1 MNRHLITI
9 IGPTAIGKTNLAIKL
24 ADYFKTEIVSAD
36 SRQFYKEMNIGT
48 AKPSNSELNSIKHHL
63 INNKS
68 INDNYNISDY
78 EKDALKSIKSI
89 FNKNDA
95 AILVGGSGLYIN
107 TVLYGLDEIPGI
119 SDEIR
124 NSLYLDLELKGIKKL
139 QEELK
144 LLDPASY
151 SDIDINNPRR
161 LIRALEVSISTGK
174 SYSSFL
180 KKKKKKKKRDFNI
193 IVLGINQERSELYNK
208 INTRVDNMIESGLIN
223 EVKELHNLKGL
234 NALNTIGYREV
245 FNYIEAKYSLDEC
258 INEIKKNTRRY
269 AKRQLTWFKSIDN
282 VEWITPDYNFEK
294 ITAYIN
300 TLIRN

>member
-124 NSLYLDLELKGIKKL
+124 SSLYLDLELKGIKKL

-180 KKKKKKKKRDFNI
+180 KKKKKKRDFNI

-223 EVKELHNLKGL
+223 EVKELYNLKGL

-245 FNYIEAKYSLDEC
+245 FNYIEDKYSLDEC

>member
-180 KKKKKKKKRDFNI
+180 KKKKKKRDFNI

-223 EVKELHNLKGL
+223 EVKELYNLKGL

-245 FNYIEAKYSLDEC
+245 FNYIEDKYSLDEC

-282 VEWITPDYNFEK
+282 VEWITPEYNFEK

>member
-1 MNRHLITI
+1 VNRHLITI
-9 IGPTAIGKTNLAIKL
+9 IGPTAIGKTNLAIKI

-180 KKKKKKKKRDFNI
+180 KKKKKKRDFNI

>member
-1 MNRHLITI
+1 MDKHLITI
-9 IGPTAIGKTNLAIKL
+9 IGPTAIGKTNLAIRI
-24 ADYFKTEIVSAD
+24 ANYFKTEIVSAD

-68 INDNYNISDY
+68 VNDNYNISDY

-89 FNKNDA
+89 FNKNDV

-119 SDEIR
+119 STETR
-124 NSLYLDLELKGIKKL
+124 NSLYLDLELKGIKKM
-139 QEELK
+139 QEQLK

-151 SDIDINNPRR
+151 SAIDINNPRR

-180 KKKKKKKKRDFNI
+180 KKKKKKRDFNI
-193 IVLGINQERSELYNK
+193 IVLGINQDRLELYDK
-208 INTRVDNMIESGLIN
+208 INTRVDNMVESGLIN
-223 EVKELHNLKGL
+223 EAKELYNLKNL

-245 FNYIEAKYSLDEC
+245 FNYIEDKYSLDEC

-269 AKRQLTWFKSIDN
+269 AKRQLTWFKSIDR
-282 VEWITPDYNFEK
+282 VEWITPEYNFEK
-294 ITAYIN
+294 IIAYIN
-300 TLIRN
+300 NLIRN

>member
-9 IGPTAIGKTNLAIKL
+9 IGPTAIGKTNLAIKI

-180 KKKKKKKKRDFNI
+180 KKKKKKRDFNI

-223 EVKELHNLKGL
+223 EVKELYNLKGL

-245 FNYIEAKYSLDEC
+245 FNYIEDKYSLDEC

>member
-9 IGPTAIGKTNLAIKL
+9 IGPTAIGKTNLAIKI

-139 QEELK
+139 QKELK

-180 KKKKKKKKRDFNI
+180 KKKKKKRDFNI

-223 EVKELHNLKGL
+223 EVKELYNLKGL

-245 FNYIEAKYSLDEC
+245 FNYIEDKYSLDEC
-258 INEIKKNTRRY
+258 ISEIKKNTRRY

-294 ITAYIN
+294 IIAYIN
-300 TLIRN
+300 SLIRN

>member
-9 IGPTAIGKTNLAIKL
+9 IGPTAIGKTNLAIKI

-119 SDEIR
+119 NDEIR

-144 LLDPASY
+144 T
-151 SDIDINNPRR
+151 
-161 LIRALEVSISTGK
+161 IR
-174 SYSSFL
+174 SSV
-180 KKKKKKKKRDFNI
+180 I
-193 IVLGINQERSELYNK
+193 
-208 INTRVDNMIESGLIN
+208 
-223 EVKELHNLKGL
+223 
-234 NALNTIGYREV
+234 
-245 FNYIEAKYSLDEC
+245 
-258 INEIKKNTRRY
+258 
-269 AKRQLTWFKSIDN
+269 
-282 VEWITPDYNFEK
+282 
-294 ITAYIN
+294 
-300 TLIRN
+300 

>member
-1 MNRHLITI
+1 MDKHLITI
-9 IGPTAIGKTNLAIKL
+9 IGPTAIGKTNLAIRI
-24 ADYFKTEIVSAD
+24 ANYFKTEIVSAD

-63 INNKS
+63 VNNKS

-89 FNKNDA
+89 FNKNDV

-119 SDEIR
+119 SNETR
-124 NSLYLDLELKGIKKL
+124 NSLYLDLELKGIKKM
-139 QEELK
+139 QEQLK

-151 SDIDINNPRR
+151 SAIDINNPRR

-180 KKKKKKKKRDFNI
+180 KKKKKKRDFNI
-193 IVLGINQERSELYNK
+193 IVLGINQDRLELYDK
-208 INTRVDNMIESGLIN
+208 INTRVDNMVKSGLIN
-223 EVKELHNLKGL
+223 EAKELYNLKSL

-245 FNYIEAKYSLDEC
+245 FNYIEDKYSLDEC

-269 AKRQLTWFKSIDN
+269 AKRQLTWFKSIDR
-282 VEWITPDYNFEK
+282 VEWITPEYNFEK
-294 ITAYIN
+294 IIAYIN
-300 TLIRN
+300 NLIRN

>member
-9 IGPTAIGKTNLAIKL
+9 IGPTAIGKTNLAIKI

-78 EKDALKSIKSI
+78 EKDALKAIKSI

-180 KKKKKKKKRDFNI
+180 KKKKKKRDFNI

-223 EVKELHNLKGL
+223 EVKELYNLKGL

-245 FNYIEAKYSLDEC
+245 FNYIEDKYSLDEC

-300 TLIRN
+300 TLIRS

>member
-63 INNKS
+63 VNNKS

-89 FNKNDA
+89 FNKNDV

-119 SDEIR
+119 SNETR
-124 NSLYLDLELKGIKKL
+124 NSLYLDLELKGIKKM
-139 QEELK
+139 QEQLK

-151 SDIDINNPRR
+151 SAIDINNPRR

-180 KKKKKKKKRDFNI
+180 KKKKKKRVFNI
-193 IVLGINQERSELYNK
+193 IVLGINQERSVLYNK

-223 EVKELHNLKGL
+223 EVKELYNLKGL

-245 FNYIEAKYSLDEC
+245 FNYIEDKYSLDEC

-269 AKRQLTWFKSIDN
+269 AKRQLTWFKSIDR
-282 VEWITPDYNFEK
+282 VEWITPEYNFEK
-294 ITAYIN
+294 IIAYIN
-300 TLIRN
+300 NLIRN

>member
-1 MNRHLITI
+1 MDKHLITI
-9 IGPTAIGKTNLAIKL
+9 IGPTAIGKTNLAIRI
-24 ADYFKTEIVSAD
+24 ANYFKTEIVSAD

-89 FNKNDA
+89 FNKNDV

-119 SDEIR
+119 STETR
-124 NSLYLDLELKGIKKL
+124 NSLYLDLELKGIKKM
-139 QEELK
+139 QEQLK

-151 SDIDINNPRR
+151 SAIDINNPRR

-180 KKKKKKKKRDFNI
+180 KKKKKKRDFNI
-193 IVLGINQERSELYNK
+193 IVLGINQDRLELYDK
-208 INTRVDNMIESGLIN
+208 INTRVDNMVESGLIN
-223 EVKELHNLKGL
+223 EAKELYNLKSL

-245 FNYIEAKYSLDEC
+245 FNYIEDKYSLDEC

-269 AKRQLTWFKSIDN
+269 AKRQLTWFKSIDR
-282 VEWITPDYNFEK
+282 VEWITPEYNFEK
-294 ITAYIN
+294 IIAYIN
-300 TLIRN
+300 NLIRN

>member
-180 KKKKKKKKRDFNI
+180 KKKKRDFNI

-245 FNYIEAKYSLDEC
+245 FNYIEDKYSLDEC